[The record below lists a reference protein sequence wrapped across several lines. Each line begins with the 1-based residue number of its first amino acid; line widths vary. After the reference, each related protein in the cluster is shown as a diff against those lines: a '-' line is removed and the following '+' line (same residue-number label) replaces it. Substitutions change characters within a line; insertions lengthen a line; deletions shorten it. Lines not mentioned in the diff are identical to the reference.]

1 MLKAGASQVNI
12 TPPIGTDLV
21 GQWVARKSIGVNDEL
36 CANALVIDNGSVKF
50 AMVSCDVLSIG
61 NTLRDRIRALIE
73 KETDL
78 NPNHVLLCATHT
90 HTGPAVVS
98 ALGTDA
104 DESYR
109 DWFVKAV
116 AGAVKVANDRLQEAI
131 IGIGS
136 GSAPGWAFPRRYWM
150 KGGYVQMH
158 PRKGDPNI
166 VKVQGSADPQLNV
179 LYVTTPGDQAIA
191 VMVNFACHTT
201 VVGGESVISA
211 DFPGAI
217 RDVIKKVKGHETV
230 VLFANGA
237 CGDVCQIDVE
247 NPNHHEHGH
256 KWRQKMGLA
265 QASEALKIMAAMD
278 MKTEPPQIKIKKEIL
293 PLPIRDIPID
303 RLEKAR
309 AFFANR
315 PLSPPPRVKDEIV
328 HRELILLAEDKK
340 KEPNVYAELM
350 AIGIDGSAI
359 ITVPGELFCD
369 LGKRI
374 KAESGFDITFVV
386 ELANGCVGYLPTL
399 EAFDGGGYE
408 TDLARSSKL
417 IPEAG
422 NMVVEKAIGLLKEPK

>member
-1 MLKAGASQVNI
+1 MLKAGAAQVNI
-12 TPPIGTDLV
+12 TPPIGTELV

-36 CANALVIDNGSVKF
+36 CANALVIDNGLVKF

-61 NTLRDRIRALIE
+61 NTLRDRIRAIVE
-73 KETDL
+73 KETDI
-78 NPNHVLLCATHT
+78 NPNHVLLCGTHT

-104 DESYR
+104 DEAYR

-116 AGAVKVANDRLQEAI
+116 AGAVKVANDRLQDASL
-131 IGIGS
+131 GIGS
-136 GSAPGWAFPRRYWM
+136 GNAPGWAFPRRYWM

-179 LYVTTPGDQAIA
+179 LYVSTPDDKAIA

-217 RDVIKKVKGHETV
+217 RDVIKKVKGDNTV

-247 NPNHHEHGH
+247 NPKHHEHGH

-265 QASEALKIMAAMD
+265 LASEALKIIAAMD
-278 MKTEPPQIKIKKEIL
+278 MKTEPPQIKMKKEIL
-293 PLPIRDIPID
+293 PLPIRDVPID

-350 AIGIDGSAI
+350 AISIDGSAI

-386 ELANGCVGYLPTL
+386 ELANGCVGYLPTI

-422 NMVVEKAIGLLKEPK
+422 NMVVEKAVELLKELR